1 MSRPLCCQNGFTC
14 NTKGNKR
21 MTADQYAWW
30 RQALKLAGGYREL
43 THDQLLLLAPSADSP
58 ESGFFRNR
66 PFKDAPLVPVAIWRD
81 AAGNVI
87 CLQGGK
93 EAEADKV
100 WNYACRNP
108 ISEALYHSVT
118 AGEPWPDEPPSVAK
132 EHNLPP
138 KTGDLH
144 KDLTA
149 ELAAEKE
156 TVEGFLKKPISTQEQ
171 ADQAGVWAKRLSGI
185 ANKADEQFNVEKRP
199 WLDGGNAVDDKWRDL
214 RTDSKDLAKKL
225 KKHGEAW
232 LKELDRLEQDRQ
244 RKAREDAARIQREA
258 AEAARKAD
266 EAKAVPSVGT
276 GLATD
281 FAAEAAREADRLA
294 HQLADAEREAQ
305 ARPVFAGRTGAKMSL
320 HTYWVANITD
330 YGALV
335 MALKDEP
342 EVREA
347 VQKIAGRIARNKDAA
362 LPAGM
367 ERVPDKRAA

>member
-1 MSRPLCCQNGFTC
+1 
-14 NTKGNKR
+14 

-81 AAGNVI
+81 AAGIVI

-108 ISEALYHSVT
+108 ITEALYHSVL
-118 AGEPWPDEPPSVAK
+118 AGEPWPDDPPPVSK
-132 EHNLPP
+132 EHNLPA

-144 KDLTA
+144 KDLTL

-171 ADQAGVWAKRLSGI
+171 ADQAGVWAKRLAGI

-214 RTDSKDLAKKL
+214 RTDAKDLAKKL

-232 LKELDRLEQDRQ
+232 LKELDRQEQDRQ
-244 RKAREDAARIQREA
+244 RKAREDADRIRREAEA
-258 AEAARKAD
+258 AEQRAADAARAVEEEKARREASTSPGIASSFAQESEQEALQIEAEA
-266 EAKAVPSVGT
+266 EAKRLSERAVQ
-276 GLATD
+276 
-281 FAAEAAREADRLA
+281 AA
-294 HQLADAEREAQ
+294 REAQ

-330 YGALV
+330 YDALV

-347 VQKIAGRIARNKDAA
+347 VEKIANRVARNKDAA